1 MSRTTEP
8 RIKLLT
14 QRCKTAASEPA
25 QDGNGVIELALNSNL
40 TLQYAEARPAG
51 MRIASALA
59 ADLASFALEVRP
71 LCVPLA
77 VASHSPL

>member
-1 MSRTTEP
+1 M
-8 RIKLLT
+8 
-14 QRCKTAASEPA
+14 
-25 QDGNGVIELALNSNL
+25 IELALNSNL

-71 LCVPLA
+71 LRVPLA

>member
-1 MSRTTEP
+1 M
-8 RIKLLT
+8 
-14 QRCKTAASEPA
+14 
-25 QDGNGVIELALNSNL
+25 IELALNSNL

-71 LCVPLA
+71 FCVPLA
-77 VASHSPL
+77 VASHSPLSCSSSLSSWSLRTLLNATPWGLAN

>member
-1 MSRTTEP
+1 M
-8 RIKLLT
+8 
-14 QRCKTAASEPA
+14 
-25 QDGNGVIELALNSNL
+25 IELALNSNL

-71 LCVPLA
+71 FCVPLA
-77 VASHSPL
+77 WPGDDNSVKEIVIVASCS